1 MRYRIKEDGRGGY
14 SAVIT
19 DTDGRVLSRC
29 PCCSE
34 AQAIVASQAA
44 MAAGWREFPAGMELP
59 PDPAS
64 QAPQEAPAPAKPK
77 RSRPAKAKPAVP
89 PAFAKFDHDGD
100 GHPGGSLPKAKRKPK
115 KAPKA

>member
-29 PCCSE
+29 PCCNE

-44 MAAGWREFPAGMELP
+44 MEAGWREFPTNMELP
-59 PDPAS
+59 PDPAAE
-64 QAPQEAPAPAKPK
+64 APQEAPDPAKPK
-77 RSRPAKAKPAVP
+77 RSRPAKDKPAVPVP

-115 KAPKA
+115 AKA